1 MMDTLRLDLLWIE
14 PKKGQYP
21 FTPFAH
27 IVPKIRPL
35 VGQGGMLEDRLLL
48 TPQLT
53 TLTEVDYYADQL
65 ISDIEKIRRAT
76 HKKLRNFHQTFRK

>member
-27 IVPKIRPL
+27 IVPKTRPL
-35 VGQGGMLEDRLLL
+35 VGQGGALQDRLLL

-53 TLTEVDYYADQL
+53 TSTEVNYYVDSQIADL
-65 ISDIEKIRRAT
+65 EKIRWAA
-76 HKKLRNFHQTFRK
+76 HKKFRSFACA